1 MMQIKT
7 NFIAMGIKTIHKSHS
22 NTGQHQ
28 ITLLIINNNDQLNI
42 KLCMSSVNNIPNKI
56 NSNNQLRYL
65 KRLIQYSTTLICKI
79 MQIDVIILCSY
90 GSLENSKSDEERNE

>member
-1 MMQIKT
+1 MQIKT

-28 ITLLIINNNDQLNI
+28 ITLLIINNDLLNI
-42 KLCMSSVNNIPNKI
+42 KLCMSSVNNISNKF
-56 NSNNQLRYL
+56 NSNNKLHYL

-90 GSLENSKSDEERNE
+90 GSLENSKSDEERNEG